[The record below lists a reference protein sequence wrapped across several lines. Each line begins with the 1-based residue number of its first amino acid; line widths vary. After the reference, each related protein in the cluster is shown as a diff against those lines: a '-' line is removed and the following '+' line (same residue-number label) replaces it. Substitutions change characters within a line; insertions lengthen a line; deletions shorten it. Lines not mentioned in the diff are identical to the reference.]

1 MKCSIEGCPGEYE
14 ERKIV
19 HTVRYEG
26 QVIVMRKIVHTV
38 RYEGQVIVIDHV
50 PAEVCSVCG
59 DVLLKPETVR
69 RIEALLQ
76 TATHP
81 VSMVPLY
88 EYA

>member
-14 ERKIV
+14 ERQIV
-19 HTVRYEG
+19 HTVRYHE
-26 QVIVMRKIVHTV
+26 QVV
-38 RYEGQVIVIDHV
+38 VIDHV

-69 RIEALLQ
+69 RIEALLR
-76 TATHP
+76 TATRP
-81 VSMVPLY
+81 AGTVPLY

>member
-19 HTVRYEG
+19 HTVRS
-26 QVIVMRKIVHTV
+26 Q
-38 RYEGQVIVIDHV
+38 GQVIVIDHV

-69 RIEALLQ
+69 RIEALLR
-76 TATHP
+76 TATRP
-81 VSMVPLY
+81 AGTVPLY

>member
-1 MKCSIEGCPGEYE
+1 MDNTNPEEVMEMKCSIEGCPGEYE
-14 ERKIV
+14 E
-19 HTVRYEG
+19 
-26 QVIVMRKIVHTV
+26 RKIVHTV

-69 RIEALLQ
+69 RIEALLR